1 MVSTHLAADV
11 LAVLPDLPRWVDVR
25 GMLLAR
31 RAYVVDTD
39 DGCRIVCGRKDRIV
53 APVSF
58 ELSPGLEA
66 CALREV
72 PGATILLQ
80 DVMLP
85 PARFHLP
92 DWQAE
97 AATLYT
103 LQADRARDWRVP
115 QWPTAPVSA
124 DQIEAAT
131 HLPPELRS
139 ELMDATT
146 RSPVWAA
153 SVDRQPMA
161 FAYAAQTTESWF
173 DVSVDTVE
181 ASRGRGLGRAAAMG
195 LIVDRL
201 LRGLRPVWG
210 AAAGNEAS
218 HRLARSLGF
227 EAVDRLWLMTR
238 PA

>member
-1 MVSTHLAADV
+1 MTLTNTGTDV
-11 LAVLPDLPRWVDVR
+11 LASLPDLPRWVQVR

-31 RAYVVDTD
+31 RGHVVDTG
-39 DGCRIVCGRKDRIV
+39 DGCRIVCSRKDRLV

-58 ELSPGLEA
+58 ELSSALET

-85 PARFHLP
+85 AARYYLP
-92 DWQAE
+92 EWEAE
-97 AATLYT
+97 AATVYT
-103 LQADRARDWRVP
+103 LPADRARDWRVP
-115 QWPTAPVSA
+115 QWPTAPLSA
-124 DQIEAAT
+124 EQIEAAT
-131 HLPPELRS
+131 SLTADLRS
-139 ELMDATT
+139 ELLDALT

-153 SVDRQPMA
+153 SLDQQPMA
-161 FAYAAQTTESWF
+161 FAYAAQTTEGWF

-181 ASRGRGLGRAAAMG
+181 SARGRGLGRAAVMG

-210 AAAGNEAS
+210 APRSNEAC

-227 EAVDRLWLMTR
+227 EVVDQLWVMTR
-238 PA
+238 QA